1 MGVIKVFVQRGC
13 AKCPQAKL
21 VGETLRGEG
30 FTVMEFDVSTAD
42 GLAEAAFYSVQST
55 PTIIVA
61 DSQEN
66 PIADF
71 RGDVPSAQKVRELMS
86 QIQTSP

>member
-1 MGVIKVFVQRGC
+1 MGIIKVFVQRGC
-13 AKCPQAKL
+13 SKCPQAKL

-42 GLAEAAFYSVQST
+42 GLAEAAFYSVQAT

-66 PIADF
+66 LIADF
-71 RGDVPSAQKVRELMS
+71 RGEVPSAQMVRELMGHM
-86 QIQTSP
+86 QASP

>member
-71 RGDVPSAQKVRELMS
+71 RGDVPSAQKVRDLINQM
-86 QIQTSP
+86 QASP